1 MRTTIIKLE
10 YKSVKNFITKW
21 KIIASNMQTSHILKH
36 RKIPTIMN
44 TDFEINPIREHFME
58 FKKLKLLIKA
68 WKLLGKNIMIIINF

>member
-1 MRTTIIKLE
+1 
-10 YKSVKNFITKW
+10 
-21 KIIASNMQTSHILKH
+21 MQTSHILKH

-68 WKLLGKNIMIIINF
+68 

>member
-1 MRTTIIKLE
+1 
-10 YKSVKNFITKW
+10 
-21 KIIASNMQTSHILKH
+21 
-36 RKIPTIMN
+36 MN